1 MSDKAFYHHILS
13 DNKLLNNLARRA
25 REEMYGIFLQET
37 SPTAQSAI
45 LDVGVSVTEN
55 ERLEENI
62 LEKRYQYPDRITML
76 GIHEGAFLEKLYPG
90 TTYVRYDGISTFPFS
105 DNQFDICYCNAVLEH
120 VGDERNQKE
129 FIREILRVCRKVF
142 LTTPNRA
149 YPIDFHKM
157 MPFLHWLPMDWYRG
171 IILLMGD
178 TFYSK
183 KENLNLLYKNDLR
196 RLFQTEGIPFQIH
209 TYKWFG
215 LPAYL
220 IVVAG

>member
-1 MSDKAFYHHILS
+1 MSDKTFYYHMLS
-13 DNKLLNNLARRA
+13 GSRLVMKMARHA
-25 REEMYGIFLQET
+25 REQVYKMFLKEM
-37 SPTAQSAI
+37 SPTPQSMI

-62 LEKRYQYPDRITML
+62 LEKIYPYRNRITML
-76 GIHEGAFLEKLYPG
+76 GIHDGAFLQEIYTGAK
-90 TTYVRYDGISTFPFS
+90 YVRYEGGSTFPFS

-120 VGDERNQKE
+120 VGEEKSQKE
-129 FIREILRVCRKVF
+129 FVREILRVSRKVF

-157 MPFLHWLPMDWYRG
+157 LPFLHWLPLAWYRK
-171 IILLMGD
+171 IIGLMGD

-183 KENLNLLYKNDLR
+183 RENLNLLYKNDLH
-196 RLFQTEGIPFQIH
+196 RLFQGQGVPFRIH
-209 TYKWFG
+209 TYKWLG

-220 IVVAG
+220 IVVAK